1 MKATATLNVG
11 LDGND
16 GTKLDL
22 TEVVQRLNTVGLMV
36 TVTDLTLGQSAT
48 ELTAIVRVEHT
59 CAASIIGAVYLA
71 CGPLR
76 QDCIATRIDCEIG
89 NPVGFLVGPNA
100 VKWGEF
106 NPAYFLE

>member
-22 TEVVQRLNTVGLMV
+22 TEVVQRLNTVGLI
-36 TVTDLTLGQSAT
+36 VTDLTERQSAT

-59 CAASIIGAVYLA
+59 GAASIIGAVYLA